1 MGLCGPSFVTLTDI
15 QCRFPDAFTKGRK
28 WFHPGPIVFRRLFGT
43 KHRACTGDAA
53 TRLVVQ
59 GRARKK
65 SADLPDKSGTGPA
78 CGAARGEV
86 EGFMPRIAL
95 YPGSFDPVTNG
106 HLDVVRHAVGLCD
119 RLIVAIGVN
128 TTKKP
133 LFSTE
138 ERLEMV
144 EEVFAPI
151 AAAAGCAFDC
161 TTYDGLTVVAAQKQG
176 ATIMIRGLRDGTDLD
191 FEMQISG
198 MNEAMAPEVH
208 TVFVPASVAVRPIT
222 ATLVRQ
228 IAGMGGDVSAFV
240 PPSVAASLKT
250 KFAG

>member
-1 MGLCGPSFVTLTDI
+1 
-15 QCRFPDAFTKGRK
+15 
-28 WFHPGPIVFRRLFGT
+28 
-43 KHRACTGDAA
+43 
-53 TRLVVQ
+53 
-59 GRARKK
+59 
-65 SADLPDKSGTGPA
+65 
-78 CGAARGEV
+78 
-86 EGFMPRIAL
+86 MPRIAL

-106 HLDVVRHAVGLCD
+106 HLAVVRHAVGLCD
-119 RLIVAIGVN
+119 RLIVAIGVHPG
-128 TTKKP
+128 KKP

-138 ERLEMV
+138 ERLAMA
-144 EEVFAPI
+144 EVGFAPV

-161 TTYDGLTVVAAQKQG
+161 TTYDNLPVTAAQKHG

-191 FEMQISG
+191 YEMQISG
-198 MNEAMAPEVH
+198 MNETMAPEVH

-240 PPSVAASLKT
+240 PAAVAASLKT